1 MRNIWFYISM
11 IYRILWYTSSIIDNS
26 LSLFKI
32 DQQFCTS
39 LWKLCS
45 MVIGSIS
52 KAFYSYWVVI
62 TNENKNVIFLL
73 IRIKF
78 WNQII
83 GFAAYIWLTNLV
95 DMFIIVF
102 FIFYI
107 LFWDKRIRLNSFQRI
122 AMTAYFDQLSCWKTF

>member
-1 MRNIWFYISM
+1 M
-11 IYRILWYTSSIIDNS
+11 I
-26 LSLFKI
+26 
-32 DQQFCTS
+32 
-39 LWKLCS
+39 
-45 MVIGSIS
+45 IGSIL

-62 TNENKNVIFLL
+62 ANENKNVIFLL

-102 FIFYI
+102 FIFHI
-107 LFWDKRIRLNSFQRI
+107 LFWDKRIRLNSFHRN
-122 AMTAYFDQLSCWKTF
+122 AMTAYFDQLSRWRTFGKWRRIIHNVLQKCLSFFIDIYFDITYHGYLYSYYFDIYIKDF